1 MSATVSAEALESL
14 PSFLIGLLDS
24 CPKQGDGV
32 HQWLF
37 RVARHLLVHFDEP
50 TTAALLLEKARHC
63 GRPLRKLQPEVAS
76 QVHNALAHIWLP
88 TFPDRYSLRRERV
101 RAFSALA
108 RRSND

>member
-1 MSATVSAEALESL
+1 MSASAEALDTL
-14 PSFLIGLLDS
+14 PEFLIELLNNPPSAGSGL
-24 CPKQGDGV
+24 

-63 GRPLRKLQPEVAS
+63 GRPLRKLEPEVAS
-76 QVHNALAHIWLP
+76 QVHNALAHMWLP